1 MLKEPVI
8 QNKDIPKE
16 FDYDSFWI
24 TMLEFLM
31 KDKSGTLFDFV
42 NQYNRQQAF
51 NFINNNMS
59 VIPFDIKNMI
69 HRIYESIR
77 LENGGA

>member
-1 MLKEPVI
+1 MLKEPVV

-16 FDYDSFWI
+16 FDYDSFWM

-51 NFINNNMS
+51 NFVNDNMS
-59 VIPFDIKNMI
+59 VISFDIKDMI
-69 HRIYESIR
+69 YRIYENIR
-77 LENGGA
+77 LENGRS

>member
-24 TMLEFLM
+24 TMIEFLM

-51 NFINNNMS
+51 NFVNDNMS
-59 VIPFDIKNMI
+59 VISFDIKDMI
-69 HRIYESIR
+69 YRIYENIR
-77 LENGGA
+77 LENGRS

>member
-1 MLKEPVI
+1 MLKNPVV

-77 LENGGA
+77 LENGRA